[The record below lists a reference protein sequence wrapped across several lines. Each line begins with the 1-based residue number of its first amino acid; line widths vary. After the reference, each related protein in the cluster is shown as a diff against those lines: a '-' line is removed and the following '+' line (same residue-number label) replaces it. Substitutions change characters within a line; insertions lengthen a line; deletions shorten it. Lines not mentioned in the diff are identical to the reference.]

1 MYSFEDRIITMKRIL
16 IIGGNGSGKT
26 TMARQLARITG
37 LPLCHLD
44 SLYWTDYWHPRERS
58 SFLALL
64 QAELE
69 KPEWILD
76 GNMKRT
82 LPMRLT
88 YCDTVIYLDFSGIRC
103 FFGTLKRVIQYHGKC
118 RPDMGGN
125 CIERF
130 DQRSWDFIKSTLK
143 FNKKN
148 RADFYRMLAEHP
160 DVKLVVLKTRGQ
172 VREFLNDLKYERE
185 SEKQRI
191 VAKSFTLF

>member
-1 MYSFEDRIITMKRIL
+1 MKRIL

-26 TMARQLARITG
+26 TMARQLAGITG

-44 SLYWTDYWHPRERS
+44 ALYWTDHWQPRERS

-64 QAELE
+64 QTELE

-82 LPMRLT
+82 LPLRLQ
-88 YCDTVIYLDFSGIRC
+88 YCDTVIYLDFWGVRC
-103 FFGTLKRVIQYHGKC
+103 FFGVIKRLIQNHGKS

-125 CIERF
+125 CIEQF
-130 DQRSWDFIKSTLK
+130 DQRSWDFIKSTLT

-148 RADFYRMLAEHP
+148 RADFHCMLAKHP
-160 DVKLVVLKTRGQ
+160 DIKLVVLKTHRQ
-172 VREFLNDLKYERE
+172 VRNFLNDLKFKKAQ
-185 SEKQRI
+185 S
-191 VAKSFTLF
+191 